1 MLDITSPK
9 VVTPAL
15 LFAILSPGVLL
26 QLPDTKALMTGKM
39 SRNSVYVHAVV
50 FALLYKVLAKYR
62 GLIIRPADLIV
73 PTVLF
78 VLLSP
83 GMILSLPSNKIS
95 SGQTSLTSVIIHTL
109 VFMIV
114 YAFLR
119 KTFPQYY

>member
-26 QLPDTKALMTGKM
+26 QLPDTKARMTGKM
-39 SRNSVYVHAVV
+39 SHNSVYVHAVV
-50 FALLYKVLAKYR
+50 FALLYKILAKYR